1 MNSEPITNAA
11 ERMACR
17 LMNET
22 IEHGLIQL
30 ECAVESGHPCVA
42 TWKEGFI
49 EHAAALFDEY
59 AKREAGG
66 AKTLNA
72 SDLRAALDRVMRFAL
87 PITHQDVE
95 DFTFARHV
103 QNGNPGPHGIAVQG
117 LLAGLSEFMR
127 DGGTSRA
134 LAERL
139 GIEYADFLE
148 LGGLAVANALAE
160 AKR

>member
-1 MNSEPITNAA
+1 
-11 ERMACR
+11 
-17 LMNET
+17 
-22 IEHGLIQL
+22 
-30 ECAVESGHPCVA
+30 
-42 TWKEGFI
+42 
-49 EHAAALFDEY
+49 
-59 AKREAGG
+59 
-66 AKTLNA
+66 
-72 SDLRAALDRVMRFAL
+72 MRFAL